1 MTLDEAAAVTAN
13 PSAAREGLARA
24 MEKAPPL
31 AASPENLVPLANLF
45 AGSEYLSHW
54 LLARPDEIRWLVERG
69 GLDRERGAV
78 EMAENLRELETR
90 GGAAWALRRFKHRE
104 LARVCARELS
114 GMATVERT
122 LAEWSQVADV
132 AIDAAARRAMDEARE
147 RFGDPWY
154 TELTGGAAKPAAFA
168 VLGLGK
174 LGGGELN
181 ISSDVDL
188 IYIHSSDN
196 GHTRGKNSVPLH
208 EFFVHIARRVTQLL
222 SEVTDEGFVF
232 RVDVDLRPEGGA
244 GELTNSIGAME
255 IYYESWGQQW
265 ERQALLK
272 ARHCGGGPEV
282 SREVLDRLQPFIFRK
297 YLDETALGAI
307 AGMKEKIDQ
316 AQRAKKSAKSAADN
330 IKLGQ
335 GGIREVEFIVQALQ
349 MLYGAR
355 RSALKTRSTLD
366 ALDICESLGF
376 LSAPHH
382 RDLRE
387 AYVFYRRLENRIQY
401 HQNQQTHLI
410 PQDAARRA
418 TLARQMG
425 IGGEDPAGRL
435 MEEVAR
441 RRRRVRAIFDL
452 FFIRKEAPAETLPVD
467 VADEE
472 ATAAWLDSLKFDH
485 PQASARALNFMRYGS
500 VHSRSSERSQARFDR
515 VGPVLVA
522 EAAATAWPDHVI
534 LGFANFL
541 EARGG
546 GRYQFYE
553 LLDSNRSVIKLL
565 AAIFS
570 SSENLTGSL
579 LRQPDLL
586 DRLLIA
592 EPVNQPMSRADYA
605 RQFAAMEAQGR
616 GEGGALTYL
625 SIFRTAETV
634 RLGLRR
640 ILGLADRFELM
651 GELTLLAEEYLAAAV
666 RLARSETGDPP
677 AGVQWALVAAGKLG
691 RREMNFGSD
700 LDLLMFFDPGGAP
713 PDAAAGYVTQL
724 TQTVIRLCSTMTGYG
739 AGYPVDMR
747 LRPEG
752 ENAPLAVSFA
762 ALDEYYRTRGAAWER
777 LALVGAR
784 PIAGDAAFGAR
795 VAARLGQFVAGTPPT
810 ASAAAEMLRIRE
822 KMISQKVKRGV
833 VDIKFGRGGL
843 VDIEFICQ
851 WLAMEH
857 PEAMQTGAPFTI
869 TTLGAAAR
877 RGWLEP
883 AAAGELREAYT
894 LLRSIEDA
902 LRLDR
907 DKAVSALPQSDPLWL
922 RRLARAVSA
931 PGGAGHLLELVTGTM
946 ERTWRRFSEFYTAR
960 AQGGAAHG

>member
-1 MTLDEAAAVTAN
+1 MAHVLLQATRAMTPGEIAGATAN
-13 PSAAREGLARA
+13 PHAAREGLARA
-24 MEKAPPL
+24 MEKVPPL
-31 AASPENLVPLANLF
+31 ADSPGSLVPLAHLF

-54 LLARPDEIRWLVERG
+54 LLARPEEILWLVERG
-69 GLDRERGAV
+69 GLDRERGAG
-78 EMAENLRELETR
+78 EMVENLRELETQ
-90 GGAAWALRRFKHRE
+90 GGISWALRRFKNRE

-122 LAEWSQVADV
+122 VAEWSLVADV
-132 AIDAAARRAMDEARE
+132 AIDAAARRAVDEARE
-147 RFGDPWY
+147 RFGEPWY
-154 TELTGGAAKPAAFA
+154 TEMTGGGEKPASFA

-196 GHTRGKNSVPLH
+196 GATKGERCVPLH

-222 SEVTDEGFVF
+222 SEVSDEGFVF

-255 IYYESWGQQW
+255 VYYESWGQQW

-272 ARHCGGGPEV
+272 ARHCGGDPAV

-297 YLDETALGAI
+297 YLDETALAAI
-307 AGMKEKIDQ
+307 AGMKDKIDQ

-335 GGIREVEFIVQALQ
+335 GGIREIEFIVQAMQ

-355 RSALKTRSTLD
+355 RHALKTRSTLE

-376 LSAPHH
+376 ISAPHH

-387 AYVFYRRLENRIQY
+387 AYLFYRRLENRIQY

-425 IGGEDPAGRL
+425 IEGENPAGRL
-435 MEEVAR
+435 MEEIAR

-452 FFIRKEAPAETLPVD
+452 FFIRQEKAAETFPVD

-472 ATAAWLDSLKFDH
+472 ATTAWLDLLKFDH

-500 VHSRSSERSQARFDR
+500 VHSRSSERSQARFDHI
-515 VGPVLVA
+515 GPVMVA
-522 EAAATAWPDHVI
+522 EAAGTAWPDHVI

-570 SSENLTGSL
+570 SSENLSASL

-592 EPVNQPMSRADYA
+592 EPVSQPMSRADYA

-616 GEGGALTYL
+616 GEGDTLTYL
-625 SIFRTAETV
+625 NIFRTAETV

-651 GELTLLAEEYLAAAV
+651 GELTLLAEEYLAAIV
-666 RLARSETGDPP
+666 RLARAEAGAPP
-677 AGVQWALVAAGKLG
+677 PGLQWALVAAGKLG

-700 LDLLMFFDPGGAP
+700 LDLLVFFDPGGAP
-713 PDAAAGYVTQL
+713 LAAASMYVTQL
-724 TQTVIRLCSTMTGYG
+724 TQSVIRLCAAMTGYG

-777 LALVGAR
+777 LALAGAR
-784 PIAGDAAFGAR
+784 PIAGDAQFGAT
-795 VAARLGQFVAGTPPT
+795 VAGAPPT
-810 ASAAAEMLRIRE
+810 AAAAAEILRIRE

-843 VDIEFICQ
+843 VDIEFMCQ

-857 PEAMQTGAPFTI
+857 PEALETAAPFTV

-883 AAAGELREAYT
+883 AAAAELREAYT

-902 LRLDR
+902 LRMDR
-907 DKAVSALPQSDPLWL
+907 DKAVSALPQNDPLWL

-931 PGGAGHLLELVTGTM
+931 PGGPDHLLELVTGAM
-946 ERTWRRFSEFYTAR
+946 GRVWLRFSDFFNAR
-960 AQGGAAHG
+960 AG